1 MPKEQRHHGPSAGA
15 GQPGG
20 GSRLLSP
27 SASLRD
33 PVSARRRLRP
43 GGVTVW
49 RAGGHGQ
56 GTPGAGEAQGTEA
69 GRTARGWS
77 GQDGLRGEGPCA
89 SGVGGRQNSG
99 SIAER
104 GRGQAGLREGGQEG
118 SPGTQEVEM
127 RPGDRKGL
135 RVSYRGRRRWN
146 GRAGE
151 GVTAGAASR
160 VRAGEAEASVAG
172 DGRLASGAVGALR
185 KITAEYQPDST
196 SSPHAGE
203 RVRTPCRREGLASP
217 GPGAGSDGQPRSVDA
232 GCQVLPGWVSAPR
245 RCGHP

>member
-89 SGVGGRQNSG
+89 PGVGGRQDSG

-146 GRAGE
+146 GRAG
-151 GVTAGAASR
+151 GDSR
-160 VRAGEAEASVAG
+160 
-172 DGRLASGAVGALR
+172 GR
-185 KITAEYQPDST
+185 E
-196 SSPHAGE
+196 
-203 RVRTPCRREGLASP
+203 
-217 GPGAGSDGQPRSVDA
+217 PGAGRGGGSVR
-232 GCQVLPGWVSAPR
+232 CRRWEPGPTRGRPQGPWEPYEK
-245 RCGHP
+245 

>member
-89 SGVGGRQNSG
+89 PGVGGRQDSG

-151 GVTAGAASR
+151 GVTARAASR

-172 DGRLASGAVGALR
+172 DGSLARRRAGLRGRGSLTKNNSRIPAGLDFQPPRRRAREDAVQTR
-185 KITAEYQPDST
+185 
-196 SSPHAGE
+196 
-203 RVRTPCRREGLASP
+203 
-217 GPGAGSDGQPRSVDA
+217 GPGVPW
-232 GCQVLPGWVSAPR
+232 PGR
-245 RCGHP
+245 GF